1 VSFDWL
7 PSLDRPSFD
16 WPLALLALFVV
27 PLGIALYLW
36 AQRRRGKYAVRFTNL
51 DLLANVVQ
59 KRPNWKRHVP
69 PALFLAAVA
78 ALAVSLARPHM
89 NIRVPKEEAT
99 VVLVMDISGSMNATD
114 VEPTR
119 LEAAQT
125 AAGSFLDDVPEKFRI
140 GIVSFSASATLNLP
154 PTTDRMLAHEVVDRL
169 RANGGTAMG
178 DALVLA
184 LDATV
189 DLESIDTLA
198 PTTTG
203 SQPPAGETAAK
214 GTRPP
219 TAILLLSD
227 GANTLGR
234 TQPFDAAAQAKELG
248 IPIFTVALGT
258 PDGTVEV
265 PGQRG
270 GGSRLVRVPPDEETL
285 KAISEETGGEFY
297 AALSNEQLQNVYKKL
312 SSKIGYDTRQRE
324 VSWAFGAA
332 AGVLMLAGAGLSLAW
347 FNRFP

>member
-1 VSFDWL
+1 MSFDWL
-7 PSLDRPSFD
+7 PSLHWPSFE
-16 WPLALLALFVV
+16 WPLALLALLVV

-99 VVLVMDISGSMNATD
+99 VVLVMDVSGSMLATD
-114 VEPTR
+114 VAPTR
-119 LEAAQT
+119 LQAAQT
-125 AAGSFLDDVPEKFRI
+125 AAGAFLDDVPVKFRV
-140 GIVSFSASATLNLP
+140 GLVSFSGSATLGLP
-154 PTTDRMLAHEVVDRL
+154 PTTDRELAHDAVNRL

-184 LDATV
+184 LDSTV
-189 DLESIDTLA
+189 DLESFA
-198 PTTTG
+198 PTAKAG
-203 SQPPAGETAAK
+203 QQGPPDGAAK
-214 GTRPP
+214 GERPP
-219 TAILLLSD
+219 TVLLLLSD
-227 GANTLGR
+227 GAQTLGR
-234 TQPFDAAAQAKELG
+234 TQPLEAAAQAKELG

-258 PDGTVEV
+258 PDGIVDAEV
-265 PGQRG
+265 RG
-270 GGSRLVRVPPDEETL
+270 GGTRRVRVPPDEATL
-285 KAISEETGGEFY
+285 KAIAEQTGGEFY
-297 AALSNEQLQNVYKKL
+297 TALSNEQLQNVYKKL
-312 SSKIGYDTRQRE
+312 SSKIGYDTKQRE

-332 AGVLMLAGAGLSLAW
+332 ASVLLLAGAGLSLVW